1 MTTGTRSAWAEHARA
16 ELDRAG
22 HRRGTART
30 AVIEMLAQEACA
42 LTALEIE
49 DGLRGSHRRV
59 SRASI
64 YRILDLLVAHGLV
77 NRLDLGG
84 GLARYETVDPRGEH
98 HHHLVCDRCGRLTPF
113 DDRGLERAIG
123 RVSER
128 LEGFRVSDHE
138 VVLHGAC
145 NTCSA

>member
-1 MTTGTRSAWAEHARA
+1 MATVARTAWADHARA

-30 AVIEMLAQEACA
+30 AVIEILALQDCA

-49 DGLRGSHRRV
+49 DGLRGSRRRV

-64 YRILDLLVAHGLV
+64 YRILELLLAHGLV

-98 HHHLVCDRCGRLTPF
+98 HHHLVCDRCGSLTPF

-123 RVSER
+123 RVSAG

-145 NTCSA
+145 ETCGA